1 MKNKCSVVQDLLP
14 LFEEKMVQK
23 ETALFIEEHLSG
35 CSECNQIRKSIKDGN
50 VLRFPIDEASQGLIK
65 SLHNVRKKIIRRIIV
80 TVLVIFI
87 SIASIYGILQVFPVY
102 RIFQDEWDNSFTI
115 SERKMLGYIGSAQ
128 DRKIAQS
135 VINQA
140 EIAFS
145 DTTHIYEENMQ
156 LYGELGR
163 YAFDSYYFGEFFD
176 AVAEKH
182 TIDLLSAHIDGN
194 NGYIFVEYS
203 QEAIDINGESV
214 SGSWGIRS
222 LWEIE
227 KNEQGNWVVVN
238 IKEHP

>member
-1 MKNKCSVVQDLLP
+1 MKNECSIVCDLLP
-14 LFEEKMVQK
+14 LYAEKMVREDTSCYIK
-23 ETALFIEEHLSG
+23 EHLQH
-35 CSECNQIRKSIKDGN
+35 CSECTAVLKEMKNDFSFHKEDGQSEELIGSLKS
-50 VLRFPIDEASQGLIK
+50 
-65 SLHNVRKKIIRRIIV
+65 VRKMIVKRICLAVSAIIV
-80 TVLVIFI
+80 ITVI
-87 SIASIYGILQVFPVY
+87 IYGALQIFPVY
-102 RIFQDEWDNSFTI
+102 RVFQDEWDNSFTI
-115 SERKMLGYIGSAQ
+115 SERKMLAYIGSAE
-128 DRKIAQS
+128 DRRIAKA

-140 EIAFS
+140 EVAFS
-145 DTTHIYEENMQ
+145 DTTHSYEENMQ
-156 LYGELGR
+156 IYGKLGR

-203 QEAIDINGESV
+203 QEAIDINGEPV

-238 IKEHP
+238 IKEHA